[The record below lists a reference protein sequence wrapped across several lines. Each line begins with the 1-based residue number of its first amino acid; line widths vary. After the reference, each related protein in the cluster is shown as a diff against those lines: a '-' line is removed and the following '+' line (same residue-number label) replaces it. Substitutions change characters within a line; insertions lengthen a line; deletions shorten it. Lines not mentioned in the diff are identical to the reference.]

1 MVVELVLYINQG
13 VKMNIIKQTFSMY
26 IDGFRNMTVGKT
38 LWKIVFLKLLVILVF
53 LKYFVH
59 DKTFKTEYQT
69 FEEKSEFVS
78 QNLQGR

>member
-1 MVVELVLYINQG
+1 MVAGLVLYINQG
-13 VKMNIIKQTFSMY
+13 AKMNIIKQTFSMY

-53 LKYFVH
+53 LKFFVH

-69 FEEKSEFVS
+69 FEEKSEFVIN
-78 QNLQGR
+78 NLTRR